1 MHRPRAWIQIES
13 ISLSNRDY
21 MKRKAKKVVQPDSP
35 SSARQRFAEA
45 LLDNLPGM
53 AYRCEN
59 DRGWTTLYV
68 SDGCESLTGY
78 RKDLFMGAGKG
89 LAELVHPEH
98 QSEVRHAVDAA
109 ILANQEF
116 DIQYRIVD
124 AFGKEKWVREQG
136 RGTENDNGKVG
147 SIEGYIA
154 DVTPLI
160 SASLALTNEEL
171 RQKHEHLTVT
181 IENAPMGIVTYG
193 PDGLCLSANRAFC
206 RMTGY
211 SADELA
217 EMTMLDLTHPDD
229 REDSIRQSAQL
240 LKGEIDSY
248 SQRQRYLRKDGT
260 PVSSSVVNTVTHDAS
275 GQPNLVIGHVTDLTA
290 QIQAQAEIRR
300 QHDQLAHADR
310 LNTLGEMAT
319 GIAHEINQP
328 LTAISLFAQ
337 AGRRL
342 LETKDYDRLHEI
354 FDKLSLHSRRAGAI
368 IERVQDLAR
377 QKQTSRQRVS
387 LVDLI
392 KDVVELAE
400 VDARN
405 SGIDIEVRNELAL
418 PDVEVNVVQ
427 IQQVILN
434 LLRNGMDAMR
444 SLDCRNGKVILISAK
459 ICDDET
465 VVIAVTDSGCG
476 VSSEV
481 VEGLFSPFSTSKA
494 SGLGMGLPIS
504 NAIITEHGG
513 KMAFSN
519 NKTVGATF
527 TFTLPAAR
535 KGDHH
540 G

>member
-1 MHRPRAWIQIES
+1 MI
-13 ISLSNRDY
+13 
-21 MKRKAKKVVQPDSP
+21 RKAKKSTQPVS
-35 SSARQRFAEA
+35 SSARSSSARRRFAEA

-68 SDGCESLTGY
+68 SDGCEALTGY
-78 RKDLFMGAGKG
+78 RKDIFMGAGKG

-98 QSEVRHAVDAA
+98 QGEVRLAVDAA
-109 ILANQEF
+109 IKANQEF

-136 RGTENDNGKVG
+136 RGTENDDGKG
-147 SIEGYIA
+147 LSIEGYIA
-154 DVTPLI
+154 DISPLI

-171 RQKHEHLTVT
+171 RQKHERLTVT
-181 IENAPMGIVTYG
+181 IENAPLGIVTYS
-193 PDGLCLSANRAFC
+193 PDGRFLSANRAFC
-206 RMTGY
+206 SMTGY

-217 EMTMLDLTHPDD
+217 EMNMLDLTHPDD
-229 REDSIRQSAQL
+229 REDTIVLSTQIL
-240 LKGEIDSY
+240 NGEIDSY

-260 PVSSSVVNTVTHDAS
+260 SVSSSVVNTVTHDAS
-275 GQPNLVIGHVTDLTA
+275 GRPNLVISHVTDLSA

-342 LETKDYDRLHEI
+342 LETNEYDRLHEI

-377 QKQTSRQRVS
+377 QKQTSRQRVNLID
-387 LVDLI
+387 LVN
-392 KDVVELAE
+392 DVVELAE

-405 SGIDIEVRNELAL
+405 SGIDIEVRAEAVL
-418 PDVEVNVVQ
+418 PDVNVNVVQ
-427 IQQVILN
+427 IQQVVLN

-444 SLDCRNGKVILISAK
+444 SVDCRNGKVVWIEMRN
-459 ICDDET
+459 CDDGT
-465 VVIAVTDSGCG
+465 VEIAVSDSGSG
-476 VSSEV
+476 VSSDV

-504 NAIITEHGG
+504 KAIITEHGG
-513 KMAFSN
+513 KMAFKN
-519 NKTVGATF
+519 NDTVGATF
-527 TFTLPAAR
+527 TFTLPIAR
-535 KGDHH
+535 KGNHH